1 MCVCVNTDK
10 TFGWRPAVFVGCCYG
25 VTAYAGDGVSTMA
38 MLAFQFWMSAV
49 ALTRELLEP
58 FFTRLPDY
66 RKHPAIL
73 RKVHSPVLAPL
84 SSRFSWADLLRSMD
98 CRRASRDT
106 TA

>member
-1 MCVCVNTDK
+1 M
-10 TFGWRPAVFVGCCYG
+10 FVGCCYG
-25 VTAYAGDGVSTMA
+25 VTAYAGDGVSTLA

-73 RKVHSPVLAPL
+73 RKVHSPFLPLLMSLASL
-84 SSRFSWADLLRSMD
+84 GLLTFTQSVD
-98 CRRASRDT
+98 RRRDT
-106 TA
+106 TD